1 MKLTFNKQQKE
12 TVRGYMFVAPVLTLL
27 LLFSLYP
34 LLRTVYLSFFDVKL
48 ASINRMNFVGWKNY
62 NALFTRVTP
71 DFFKQIIPA
80 TLLYVFGSVIG
91 QIGFGFILAYL
102 IHQKFIR
109 GKEAYRAIIILPWV
123 VSGIIIAISWRF
135 MYEPRLG
142 VLNHILITMG
152 NKNPPTWLNDERLV
166 MGCLIV
172 ANIWHGMAFSF
183 IIQTSG
189 LHSISDELMEAAMVD
204 GASAFQRLRYI
215 TLPLVRPF
223 LVLNLILT
231 SMATINSFDLIY
243 AMTNGG
249 PLFRTEVISVHM
261 YHRAFDFGR
270 LGEGSAVASIIL
282 LMNLILTIFYMR
294 INKRKNE
301 GGDV

>member
-1 MKLTFNKQQKE
+1 MNLNKNQNE
-12 TVRGYMFVAPVLTLL
+12 TIRGYLFVTPVLILL
-27 LLFSLYP
+27 FLFSLYP
-34 LLRTVYLSFFDVKL
+34 LFKTVYLSFFDIRL
-48 ASINRMNFVGWKNY
+48 ASMNRKVFAGWKNY
-62 NALFTRVTP
+62 RLFFTRLNP
-71 DFFKQIIPA
+71 SFFSQILPA
-80 TLLYVFGSVIG
+80 TIYYVLGSVAG
-91 QIGFGFILAYL
+91 QIGFGFLLAILVQ
-102 IHQKFIR
+102 QKFVKGR
-109 GKEAYRAIIILPWV
+109 EAIRAIIILPWV

-142 VLNHILITMG
+142 VLNYLLMNIG
-152 NKNPPTWLNDERLV
+152 VKNPPTWLNNERLV

-189 LHSISDELMEAAMVD
+189 LHSISDEVMEAALVD
-204 GASAFQRLRYI
+204 GANGFQRLTLI
-215 TLPLVRPF
+215 TIPLVRPF

-249 PLFRTEVISVHM
+249 PMFKTEVISVQM
-261 YHRAFDFGR
+261 YHRAFGFGR
-270 LGEGSAVASIIL
+270 LGEGSAIAAIIL
-282 LMNLILTIFYMR
+282 LMNLILTVFYMR
-294 INKRKNE
+294 INKNQTE